1 MESFIKD
8 PNPEEGL
15 KLIESLY
22 NEKSLCVKIP
32 YTPDSIIFSSL
43 LMKYFN
49 GDFAISFSSLNCE
62 VQLLQNEQGK
72 WINSNDKQVFLGNS
86 AFSSILPLSKDDLL
100 PILSGISISSF
111 LERRKTSE
119 WENKIIEKAKAM
131 GVTVEKNVKIPAYN
145 ELPLFLSLMLS
156 FDPYLP
162 QITGNRENAINFIK
176 ELGVNETTKLS
187 ELNETQLNTFLY
199 KIMTIAIKLNPRI
212 SRDDIISDRIFY
224 FNYDLLEVS
233 LALIYFMDI
242 IGSKYLIQ
250 FSLNPSIIGILIDK
264 FRENVAKGF
273 KIDILDNK
281 GKYYIVDSELK
292 SPTLISIFLQQIE
305 KNKIIKT
312 IVIKDNDTYLTSR
325 YFLSSEEEG
334 LIKIDIKDKN

>member
-43 LMKYFN
+43 IMKYFN
-49 GDFAISFSSLNCE
+49 GDFAISFSSDCE
-62 VQLLQNEQGK
+62 VQLIQNEQGK
-72 WINSNDKQVFLGNS
+72 WISRKDKQVFLGNS
-86 AFSSILPLSKDDLL
+86 AFSSILPLSKEDLL
-100 PILSGISISSF
+100 PILSGIFTSTF
-111 LERRKTSE
+111 LERRKNTE
-119 WENKIIEKAKAM
+119 WENSIIEKAKTM
-131 GVTVEKNVKIPAYN
+131 GTTVEKNIKIPAYN

-162 QITGNRENAINFIK
+162 QITGNRENSINFIK

-212 SRDDIISDRIFY
+212 SRDDIITDRIFY
-224 FNYDLLEVS
+224 LNYDLLEIS
-233 LALIYFMDI
+233 LALTYFMDI
-242 IGSKYLIQ
+242 VGSKYLIQ
-250 FSLNPSIIGILIDK
+250 YSLNPSIIGIFIDK
-264 FRENVAKGF
+264 FRENIAKGF
-273 KIDILDNK
+273 KLDIIDNK
-281 GKYYIVDSELK
+281 GKYYIIESDLK
-292 SPTLISIFLQQIE
+292 SPTLISIILQQIE
-305 KNKIIKT
+305 KNKINKA
-312 IVIKDNDTYLTSR
+312 IVIKDNNIYITSR

-334 LIKIDIKDKN
+334 LVKVDI